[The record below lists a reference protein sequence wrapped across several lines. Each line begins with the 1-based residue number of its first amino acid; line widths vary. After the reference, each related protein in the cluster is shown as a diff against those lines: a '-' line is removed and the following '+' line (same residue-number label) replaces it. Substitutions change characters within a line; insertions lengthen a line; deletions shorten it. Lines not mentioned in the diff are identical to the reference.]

1 MANYM
6 NFTEALMEAKRRA
19 QLQGRPI
26 SEQETRGITEGFA
39 KSAAATNIAEQGLSL
54 QEKGLEAQKSQFAET
69 LAQRKYE
76 TEKELEAAEKE
87 REHQKMRGIASGVG
101 ALAGGIIGG
110 VYTYTPQGA
119 AAGAM
124 IGSQAGGAMYEIDP
138 LKGVAK
144 GIFGGCIIISACTS
158 PASYEVLVAR
168 EYRDQFMDE
177 QTLFG
182 YYFLCGLIVPA
193 IRRFSIVKIAFKKF
207 LVDSLVDFGEWR
219 LGKKSGCRWR
229 SRFISNSFLGFC
241 LGLGKS
247 LDRKLEVIHGE

>member
-54 QEKGLEAQKSQFAET
+54 QEKGLEAQKSQFAES

-101 ALAGGIIGG
+101 TVAGGIIGAVYGGGYGG
-110 VYTYTPQGA
+110 VAGA
-119 AAGAM
+119 A

-144 GIFGGCIIISACTS
+144 GIFGNCIIISACTS
-158 PASYEVLVAR
+158 PYSYEVQVAR

-177 QTLFG
+177 QMLFG
-182 YYFLCGLIVPA
+182 YYFLCELIVPA
-193 IRRFSIVKIAFKKF
+193 IRRFSVVKTAFKKF
-207 LVDSLVDFGEWR
+207 LVEPLVDFGEWR
-219 LGKKSGCRWR
+219 LGKKGNCPWLSC
-229 SRFISNSFLGFC
+229 FISNSFLGFC